1 MRYLFIFII
10 CFLLSSRLFAQ
21 TENEIFCYMVKIGIK
36 HPDVVLR
43 QAIFETGHFKSQV
56 YQRRNNL
63 FGFRKRKYIAYDS
76 WKNCIDYYKVWQD
89 KHYNNDTLDYYVF
102 LEHKNF
108 SGRNKAKYSRELKNI
123 RIRATLN
130 CSENDKQQE

>member
-10 CFLLSSRLFAQ
+10 CFLLNSRLFAQ

>member
-1 MRYLFIFII
+1 
-10 CFLLSSRLFAQ
+10 
-21 TENEIFCYMVKIGIK
+21 MVKIGIK